1 MRRNRIQP
9 QRAEDLVFVHTNL
22 RLLSRQNDNYMKGE
36 TKMWDVCGDAF
47 DPLDGAG
54 ELEIANLSLD
64 EPDMEAE
71 LCAEHEI
78 HDDDVVQVGIS

>member
-1 MRRNRIQP
+1 
-9 QRAEDLVFVHTNL
+9 
-22 RLLSRQNDNYMKGE
+22 MKGE
-36 TKMWDVCGDAF
+36 TGLWDVAGDVF

-71 LCAEHEI
+71 LCAENELNN
-78 HDDDVVQVGIS
+78 DGCPS